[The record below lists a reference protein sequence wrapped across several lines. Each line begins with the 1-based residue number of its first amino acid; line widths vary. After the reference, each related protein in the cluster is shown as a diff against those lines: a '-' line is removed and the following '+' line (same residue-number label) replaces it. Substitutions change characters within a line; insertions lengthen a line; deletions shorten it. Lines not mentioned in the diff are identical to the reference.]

1 MRVNVEIT
9 FECDMSNELFL
20 TDKIRDTLKPL
31 LDQYH
36 TGAKVQIHPQT
47 VKFIVEGLWNG

>member
-20 TDKIRDTLKPL
+20 TDKIREALKPL

-36 TGAKVQIHPQT
+36 TGAKVQINPQA

>member
-20 TDKIRDTLKPL
+20 TDKIRDALKPL

-36 TGAKVQIHPQT
+36 TGAKVQINPQA